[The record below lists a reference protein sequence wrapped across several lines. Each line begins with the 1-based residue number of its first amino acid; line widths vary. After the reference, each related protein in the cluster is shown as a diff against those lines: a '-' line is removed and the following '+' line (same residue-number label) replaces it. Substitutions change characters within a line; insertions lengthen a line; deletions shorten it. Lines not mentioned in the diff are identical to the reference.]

1 MIYEDDAKIIL
12 KQDCDWA
19 NLRNKTILISGAT
32 GLLGS
37 VLTDMFSLLN
47 EKFSLNLKLLLISR
61 NPSLVSAVP
70 FINYIAH
77 DINLSLNNIN
87 FELLQSDK
95 QVLSIFTAQIFSFFL
110 SFILS

>member
-47 EKFSLNLKLLLISR
+47 EKGTLMKNFPLI
-61 NPSLVSAVP
+61 
-70 FINYIAH
+70 
-77 DINLSLNNIN
+77 
-87 FELLQSDK
+87 
-95 QVLSIFTAQIFSFFL
+95 
-110 SFILS
+110 